1 MKKSL
6 LLTYH
11 LLAGCCDAF
20 TGALLILAPAFTLRL
35 MMLRAPDDALIY
47 ISFIGAFVLAVGL
60 AYLYGASIVLHGCCE
75 TKLQVLWLITAL
87 TRMSVALFVAG
98 QVLIS
103 SLPAGWL
110 TVAATD
116 AACVLIQVTG
126 LRKGWL
132 KSANR

>member
-1 MKKSL
+1 
-6 LLTYH
+6 
-11 LLAGCCDAF
+11 
-20 TGALLILAPAFTLRL
+20 
-35 MMLRAPDDALIY
+35 MMLHAPDDAVIY
-47 ISFIGAFVLAVGL
+47 ISFIGAFVLATGL

-87 TRMSVALFVAG
+87 TRTSVAIFVAA
-98 QVLIS
+98 QVFAGT
-103 SLPAGWL
+103 LPAGWT

-116 AACVLIQVTG
+116 ATCVLIQVTG